1 MSATEE
7 AKHLA
12 SKNFGHKA
20 ITFKLHLEKSVEGYA
35 ANLNCEPVSKLQT
48 TGP

>member
-7 AKHLA
+7 AKYLA

-20 ITFKLHLEKSVEGYA
+20 ITFKLHFEIKRG
-35 ANLNCEPVSKLQT
+35 KLC
-48 TGP
+48 GKFKL